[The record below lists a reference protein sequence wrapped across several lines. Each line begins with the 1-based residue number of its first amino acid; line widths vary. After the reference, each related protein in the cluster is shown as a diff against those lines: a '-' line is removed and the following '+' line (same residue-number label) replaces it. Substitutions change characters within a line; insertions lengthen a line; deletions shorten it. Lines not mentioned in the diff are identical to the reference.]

1 MVTSDSRRAGELAV
15 AARRDLALA
24 ELAELPASRYAA
36 AHLAALRAAAAVLAA
51 RPPSVEAPVS
61 SRGKATA
68 RRRRP
73 ASAWDQLPVVAPE
86 LGAWAARFAAGAAK
100 RAAAEAGF
108 RDAVDRTEADELL
121 AAARTFV
128 ALVEAALEVERPPI
142 FGAGSAGSLAG

>member
-1 MVTSDSRRAGELAV
+1 MNAPDRRRAGELAA

-51 RPPSVEAPVS
+51 RPPAVEVSVS
-61 SRGKATA
+61 SRGRSTV

-73 ASAWDQLPVVAPE
+73 TSAWDQLPVVAPE

-108 RDAVDRTEADELL
+108 RGAVDRAEADELL
-121 AAARTFV
+121 AAARTFL
-128 ALVEAALEVERPPI
+128 ALVEAAIAVEPAI
-142 FGAGSAGSLAG
+142 LAG